1 MMDEDPNAASKLD
14 EAEHLLGE
22 LEHLEGELRRL
33 QTGLTR
39 SHRLA
44 TLGTMASII
53 AHEFNN
59 ILTPVIS
66 YCQLALKAGET
77 DTALMTKAL
86 QRALSGAEKAA
97 EISSSMLGFAREAH
111 SESAANI
118 ERVVEEVFR
127 CQAREPKKDGIQL
140 VQEIP
145 ADLCVGMSP
154 VGLQQ
159 VLLNLVLNA
168 RKVMRGRG
176 GVLKIVARVEG
187 TDRVAITVADS
198 GPGIPAEIMPHIF
211 KPFVTHEADGQSKS
225 EEGTGLGLAVCRDLV
240 ERAGGAIAAESTGRG
255 AIFRIELPWA
265 PADEVESPADQ
276 ESGDIRAAG

>member
-1 MMDEDPNAASKLD
+1 MVDQGHEATERLE
-14 EAEHLLGE
+14 EAERLLDD
-22 LEHLEGELRRL
+22 LERLEGEMNRL
-33 QTGLTR
+33 QSGLTR

-66 YCQLALKAGET
+66 YCQLALKAGES

-97 EISSSMLGFAREAH
+97 EISSSMLGFARE
-111 SESAANI
+111 SDTGTQANVA
-118 ERVVEEVFR
+118 RVVEEVFR
-127 CQAREPKKDGIQL
+127 CQARDPKKDGIRL

-145 ADLCVGMSP
+145 EDLCVGMSP

-168 RKVMRGRG
+168 RKAMRGRG
-176 GVLKIVARVEG
+176 GVLTIRSQMIEA
-187 TDRVAITVADS
+187 DRVSVTVSDT
-198 GPGIPAEIMPHIF
+198 GPGVPPELLPHIF
-211 KPFVTHEADGQSKS
+211 KAFVTQGPDGEADGS
-225 EEGTGLGLAVCRDLV
+225 GTGLGLAVCRDLV
-240 ERAGGAIAAESTGRG
+240 ERADGSIQVESSSSGAT
-255 AIFRIELPWA
+255 FLIELPWSESI
-265 PADEVESPADQ
+265 EVGEP
-276 ESGDIRAAG
+276 EIKAAG